1 MLVVRSPLELS
12 AVVAKYREGHSSISM
27 VPTMGALH
35 EGHLSLFKIARH
47 EADVVVA
54 SIFVNPLQF
63 NDQSDFDKYPLQI
76 ERDMKLLESQQ
87 VDVLYAPTV
96 EAMYGPKFS
105 TRVVV
110 DGLTDVF
117 EGSSRPG
124 HFSGVATVV
133 AKLLSTCQPNV
144 AIFGQKDFQQFAVI
158 QRLVT
163 DLDMPIRLVMGPT
176 VREIDGLAMSSRN
189 VRLSAMARLEAAT
202 ISQGLFAAQNIYALG
217 STAATT
223 IIETVREKIA
233 SSSAVIDYIEVVDG
247 ENLQPVSVVGNG
259 CVILVAVTLE
269 GVRLIDNLI
278 LQ

>member
-1 MLVVRSPLELS
+1 
-12 AVVAKYREGHSSISM
+12 
-27 VPTMGALH
+27 MGALH

-163 DLDMPIRLVMGPT
+163 DLDMPIRLVMAPT
-176 VREIDGLAMSSRN
+176 IREIDGLAMSSRN
-189 VRLSAMARLEAAT
+189 VRLSATARLEAAT
-202 ISQGLFAAQNIYALG
+202 ISQGLFAAQNIYAQG
-217 STAATT
+217 SIAATT

-233 SSSAVIDYIEVVDG
+233 SSAAVIDYIEVVDG
-247 ENLQPVSVVGNG
+247 ENLQPVSIVGNG
-259 CVILVAVTLE
+259 CVILVAVNLE

>member
-1 MLVVRSPLELS
+1 MLVVHSPLELS

-163 DLDMPIRLVMGPT
+163 DLDMPIRLVMAPT
-176 VREIDGLAMSSRN
+176 IREIDGLAMSSRN
-189 VRLSAMARLEAAT
+189 VRLSATARLEAAT
-202 ISQGLFAAQNIYALG
+202 ISQGLFAAQNIYAQG
-217 STAATT
+217 SIAATT

-233 SSSAVIDYIEVVDG
+233 SSAAVIDYIEVVDG
-247 ENLQPVSVVGNG
+247 ENLQPVSIVGNG
-259 CVILVAVTLE
+259 CVILVAVNLE

>member
-1 MLVVRSPLELS
+1 MLVVHSPLELS

-163 DLDMPIRLVMGPT
+163 DLDMPIRLVMAPT
-176 VREIDGLAMSSRN
+176 IREIDGLAMSSRN
-189 VRLSAMARLEAAT
+189 VRLSATARLEAAT
-202 ISQGLFAAQNIYALG
+202 ISQGLFAAQNLYAQG
-217 STAATT
+217 SIAATT

-233 SSSAVIDYIEVVDG
+233 SSAAVIDYIEVLDG

-259 CVILVAVTLE
+259 CVILVAVNLE

>member
-1 MLVVRSPLELS
+1 MLVVHSPLELS

-163 DLDMPIRLVMGPT
+163 DLDMPIRLVMAPT
-176 VREIDGLAMSSRN
+176 IREIDGLAMSSRN
-189 VRLSAMARLEAAT
+189 VRLSATARLEAAT
-202 ISQGLFAAQNIYALG
+202 ISQGLFAAQNIYAQG
-217 STAATT
+217 SIAATT

-233 SSSAVIDYIEVVDG
+233 SSAAVIDYIEVVDG

-259 CVILVAVTLE
+259 CVILVAVNLE